1 MTIRV
6 MKLISPALNLLCFRH
21 SLSLKCQPLLSFL
34 IILILSQSFV
44 FAQNPECTA
53 TVQSERVEKNLFNV
67 GRGFSEYAKKIT
79 RTGKSLFQIFASLP
93 KDSIWFDMGAGLS
106 HALTHGLL
114 KFDQLKKG
122 IAVVYKNPSEYQDPR
137 TLHPKL
143 KDRYENLEGDLIQ
156 DLYLKGKLDPY
167 LGKVHVITDV
177 YGPLT
182 YTRFINEVL
191 QIYLDLLAPGGK
203 IYFIIREGSNP
214 IYSSTKRNP
223 SWMNFLKSID
233 GVEVLKLSPENNPE
247 KESSFVIQKIKSK
260 ALVKKPLTEKLYEDG
275 LSLRRVFWWN

>member
-1 MTIRV
+1 
-6 MKLISPALNLLCFRH
+6 MKFLSPAFILLCFKPIFR
-21 SLSLKCQPLLSFL
+21 LKRQPLLSFL
-34 IILILSQSFV
+34 IILILSHSPAI
-44 FAQNPECTA
+44 AQGPMCA
-53 TVQSERVEKNLFNV
+53 AAVQSERVEKNLFNV

-79 RTGKSLFQIFASLP
+79 RTGKSLFQIFTSLP

-114 KFDQLKKG
+114 KFDQIKKG
-122 IAVVYKNPSEYQDPR
+122 VAVVYKNPKDYQDPR
-137 TLHPKL
+137 NLHPKL
-143 KDRYENLEGDLIQ
+143 NDRYENLEGELVQ
-156 DLYLKGKLDPY
+156 DLYLNGKLDPY

-182 YTRFINEVL
+182 YTRSINEVL

-214 IYSSTKRNP
+214 IYSSTNRNP
-223 SWMNFLKSID
+223 NWMNFLKSID

>member
-1 MTIRV
+1 
-6 MKLISPALNLLCFRH
+6 MKLISPDLILLCFKSVFR
-21 SLSLKCQPLLSFL
+21 LKCQPLLSFL
-34 IILILSQSFV
+34 IVLILSHSPV
-44 FAQNPECTA
+44 LAQNPECKV
-53 TVQSERVEKNLFNV
+53 TVQSERVENNLFNV

-93 KDSIWFDMGAGLS
+93 KNAFWFDMGAGLS

-114 KFDQLKKG
+114 KFDQIKKG
-122 IAVVYKNPSEYQDPR
+122 IAVVYKNPSEFLDPR
-137 TLHPKL
+137 TLHPQL
-143 KDRYENLEGDLIQ
+143 KDRYENLEGELVQ
-156 DLYLKGKLDPY
+156 DLYLKGKLAPY

-182 YTRFINEVL
+182 YTRQINEVL

-214 IYSSTKRNP
+214 IYSSTHRSP
-223 SWMNFLKSID
+223 SWLSFLKSIE
-233 GVEVLKLSPENNPE
+233 GVEVLRLSPENNPE
-247 KESSFVIQKIKSK
+247 KESSFVIQKIKPK
-260 ALVKKPLTEKLYEDG
+260 ALVKKPMTEKLYEDG